1 MSELKSQLLG
11 LLPASE
17 RNLFQANLKEAAPR
31 AVSVE
36 RVLGV
41 DALKDALRSAAVHSF
56 KHDRRSDRLYV
67 YYTGTAARDRAANL
81 IANEPAKVGNL
92 NTQKSGP
99 HSLRIDEV
107 SKYSAVVQTVN
118 GKTETFDDYVRRSKA
133 LFAQTH
139 DGRDVQIVFRVDNE
153 KKIVFASATSSRL
166 RSADFEMSRRLL
178 SVRSNSLRENKAS
191 GYQASAQFHYADHQ
205 AKSVTKVEEA
215 VGVDAIAAQG
225 PVGNALLEGLKTT
238 MAPTVPTVYFAGK
251 FPQEVIDQFTRIVAG
266 ERLPAEPAIAIYDDL
281 SAVGKTQGTAV
292 ALYYK
297 NGKKVDIEAILASLR
312 LSGKSAAVYPTE
324 IAKAILPCTDAV
336 IDPSVIIM
344 RDHGDADKAYL
355 VLNTTKGFHRHIE
368 LKKRK

>member
-1 MSELKSQLLG
+1 MSELKSQLLD

-17 RNLFQANLKEAAPR
+17 RNLFQDNLKEAMPR

-41 DALKDALRSAAVHSF
+41 EALKNALRCAAVHSF

-67 YYTGTAARDRAANL
+67 YYNGTAARDRAATL
-81 IANEPAKVGNL
+81 IKNEPAKVGNL
-92 NTQKSGP
+92 ITQNSGP
-99 HSLRIDEV
+99 NSLRIDGV

-139 DGRDVQIVFRVDNE
+139 DGRDVQVVFRVDNE
-153 KKIVFASATSSRL
+153 RKIVYASATSSRL

-178 SVRSNSLRENKAS
+178 ATRSNSVRDNKAS
-191 GYQASAQFHYADHQ
+191 GYQASAAFHYADHCARSVPKVVEVDTQ
-205 AKSVTKVEEA
+205 AVEEPA
-215 VGVDAIAAQG
+215 T
-225 PVGNALLEGLKTT
+225 NALLEGLKTT
-238 MAPTVPTVYFAGK
+238 MAPTEPLVYFAGR
-251 FPQEVIDQFTRIVAG
+251 FPQEVIDQITRIVAG

-292 ALYYK
+292 ALHYK
-297 NGKKVDIEAILASLR
+297 NGKRVDIEAILASLR

-324 IAKAILPCTDAV
+324 IAKAILPRTDAV

-344 RDHGDADKAYL
+344 RDHGDEDKAYL
-355 VLNTTKGFHRHIE
+355 VLNTTKGFHRHVE